1 MGNCCSNINIGI
13 NGNIFTLRSLMKI
26 GSILENQNFEK
37 RVAIM
42 PDVVNKYISL
52 GFEILLSKN
61 YASHLGI
68 DDQKYLKAG
77 AKISSDENEILNSS
91 DIVVQLGILSDDKIS
106 LIRENQILIGVLNPY
121 DNKKKLEDLAK
132 KKINLFSLELLPR
145 ITRAQSMDILS
156 SQANLAGYKAVIEAF
171 ASFKKAIP
179 MMMTAAGTIPAAKV
193 LVVGAGVAGL
203 QAIATAKRMG
213 AIVFA
218 TDVRMASKEQV
229 ESLGGKFLTV
239 EGSENL
245 ETEGGYA
252 KETSDEFK
260 KKQEELLSETLKKID
275 IVICTALIPGKKA
288 PLIIKDNMVSNMQA
302 GSVIYDLAA
311 IQGGN
316 TAFSEVDK
324 IIDKNGVK
332 IMGETN
338 ILNKLPISAS
348 NLYSKNMF
356 NFVDNLFDK
365 KNKKIHINIE
375 DEIIK
380 KTLIK

>member
-1 MGNCCSNINIGI
+1 M
-13 NGNIFTLRSLMKI
+13 RVA
-26 GSILENQNFEK
+26 SISENKDLEK
-37 RVAIM
+37 RIAIT
-42 PDVVNKYISL
+42 PDILKKYISL
-52 GFEILLSKN
+52 GFEISLSAN
-61 YASHLGI
+61 YGSHLGI
-68 DDQKYLKAG
+68 EDKEYLDLG
-77 AKISSDENEILNSS
+77 AKISNDENEILKNS
-91 DIVVQLGILSDDKIS
+91 DIIVQLGMLSDDKNS
-106 LIRENQILIGVLNPY
+106 LIRESQTLIGVFNPY
-121 DNKKKLEDLAK
+121 ENKEKLESLSK
-132 KKINLFSLELLPR
+132 KKINIFSLELLPR

-156 SQANLAGYKAVIEAF
+156 SQANLAGYKAVIESF
-171 ASFKKAIP
+171 ANFQKAIP

-252 KETSDEFK
+252 KEASDDFK

-288 PLIIKDNMVSNMQA
+288 PLIIKDNMVNNMQS

-316 TAFSEVDK
+316 TAYTEVDK
-324 IIDKNGVK
+324 IVEKNGVK
-332 IMGETN
+332 IMGESN
-338 ILNKLPISAS
+338 ILNKLPVSAS
-348 NLYSKNMF
+348 SLYAKNMF
-356 NFVDNLFDK
+356 NFVENLFDK
-365 KNKKIHINIE
+365 ENKRINVNLE
-375 DEIIK
+375 DEIIE

>member
-1 MGNCCSNINIGI
+1 MN
-13 NGNIFTLRSLMKI
+13 L
-26 GSILENQNFEK
+26 GSILENQSLEK
-37 RVAIM
+37 RVAVTPEI
-42 PDVVNKYISL
+42 VKKYLSI
-52 GFEILLSKN
+52 GFEISLSKD
-61 YASHLGI
+61 YGLHLGI
-68 DDQKYLKAG
+68 NDKEYLDVG
-77 AKISSDENEILNSS
+77 AKILNDEKEILINSDVIIQLGMLSDEKS
-91 DIVVQLGILSDDKIS
+91 S
-106 LIRENQILIGVLNPY
+106 LIKENQNLIGVLNPY
-121 DNKKKLEDLAK
+121 ENKNIIENLSKKKV
-132 KKINLFSLELLPR
+132 NVFSLEMLPR

-171 ASFKKAIP
+171 ANFEKAVP

-252 KETSDEFK
+252 KEASEEFK
-260 KKQEELLSETLKKID
+260 KKQEDLLAETLKKID
-275 IVICTALIPGKKA
+275 IVVCTALIPGKKA
-288 PLIIKDNMVSNMQA
+288 PLIIKENMINNMQP

-311 IQGGN
+311 AQGGN
-316 TAFSEVDK
+316 TAYTEADK
-324 IIDKNGVK
+324 VIEKNRVRV
-332 IMGETN
+332 MGDSN
-338 ILNKLPISAS
+338 ILNKLPVSAS
-348 NLYSKNMF
+348 NLYAKNIF
-356 NFVDNLFDK
+356 NFVNNLIDK
-365 KNKKIHINIE
+365 DSKKININLD

-380 KTLIK
+380 KTLMRL